1 MDGTG
6 EDGNEYRWEGGY
18 EKTWESI
25 QEDKD
30 GMLDVSVQVQ
40 SIQESLTSA
49 LAKESTNNLNLT
61 YNWFDKNK
69 SKNSRKWSKKNPF
82 YPNTL
87 SWIIKLLAHI
97 YYIKPCLL
105 TEEEQSKTICINK
118 YENWEAALIISL

>member
-1 MDGTG
+1 MDGMG

-49 LAKESTNNLNLT
+49 QGPESTNNLNLT
-61 YNWFDKNK
+61 YN
-69 SKNSRKWSKKNPF
+69 
-82 YPNTL
+82 
-87 SWIIKLLAHI
+87 
-97 YYIKPCLL
+97 
-105 TEEEQSKTICINK
+105 
-118 YENWEAALIISL
+118 

>member
-49 LAKESTNNLNLT
+49 LDNGSGKHKQLKSNL
-61 YNWFDKNK
+61 
-69 SKNSRKWSKKNPF
+69 
-82 YPNTL
+82 
-87 SWIIKLLAHI
+87 
-97 YYIKPCLL
+97 
-105 TEEEQSKTICINK
+105 Q
-118 YENWEAALIISL
+118 LI

>member
-61 YNWFDKNK
+61 YN
-69 SKNSRKWSKKNPF
+69 
-82 YPNTL
+82 
-87 SWIIKLLAHI
+87 
-97 YYIKPCLL
+97 
-105 TEEEQSKTICINK
+105 
-118 YENWEAALIISL
+118 

>member
-49 LAKESTNNLNLT
+49 IAKESTNNLNLT
-61 YNWFDKNK
+61 YN
-69 SKNSRKWSKKNPF
+69 
-82 YPNTL
+82 
-87 SWIIKLLAHI
+87 
-97 YYIKPCLL
+97 
-105 TEEEQSKTICINK
+105 
-118 YENWEAALIISL
+118 

>member
-61 YNWFDKNK
+61 YD
-69 SKNSRKWSKKNPF
+69 
-82 YPNTL
+82 
-87 SWIIKLLAHI
+87 
-97 YYIKPCLL
+97 
-105 TEEEQSKTICINK
+105 
-118 YENWEAALIISL
+118 

>member
-40 SIQESLTSA
+40 YIQESLTSA

-61 YNWFDKNK
+61 YN
-69 SKNSRKWSKKNPF
+69 
-82 YPNTL
+82 
-87 SWIIKLLAHI
+87 
-97 YYIKPCLL
+97 
-105 TEEEQSKTICINK
+105 
-118 YENWEAALIISL
+118 